1 MTAEQVWEKLE
12 AYWDYFKP
20 FWDATQ
26 GICTYKCTVL
36 DCPQGLQIAMHLKW
50 YDYKTFN
57 VKEYE
62 FYEKVDNGDMN
73 WVVPGKFMAF
83 SSPFDTNVDDEG
95 YK

>member
-1 MTAEQVWEKLE
+1 
-12 AYWDYFKP
+12 
-20 FWDATQ
+20 
-26 GICTYKCTVL
+26 
-36 DCPQGLQIAMHLKW
+36 MHLKW

-73 WVVPGKFMAF
+73 WIVPGKFMAF